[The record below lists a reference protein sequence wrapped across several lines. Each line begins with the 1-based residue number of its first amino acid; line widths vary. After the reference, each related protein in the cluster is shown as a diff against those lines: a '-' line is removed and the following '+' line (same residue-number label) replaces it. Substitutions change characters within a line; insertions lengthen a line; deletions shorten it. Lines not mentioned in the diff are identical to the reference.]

1 MNIYRQKIAVTH
13 EFQVI
18 FTKSAFST
26 GNTALA
32 DVLRNAGSRRHRVL
46 SVVDSNVLD
55 AIPELCERLRDY
67 AEHHADL
74 IHLVAPPTVV
84 RGGEACKLGP
94 EVVAEIHALIERHHI
109 CRQSFVIAIGGG
121 AVLDA
126 VGYAAATAHRG
137 VRLIRMPTTVLAQN
151 DAGVGVKNGINAFG
165 KKNYLGSFA
174 PPYAVINDFDYLK
187 TLPEREL
194 RSGIAEAVKVAAIKD
209 AEFFDY
215 LYRERLRLA
224 AFVPDVMEEMVRR
237 CAELH
242 LQHIA
247 EGGDPFEMGSA
258 RPLDF
263 GHWTAH
269 RLEELTGGELRH
281 GEAVAIGVAL
291 DSVYAHRI
299 GLLSEFELARI
310 LATLEGIGF
319 ALYNWALRWMNIHDA
334 LEAFREHLGGELHIT
349 LPDGIGSKVEVN
361 SIDEKLV
368 AECITALSQ
377 RKAAK
382 AGGIMSGNMVADNM
396 SGTSWRYDG
405 DAQS

>member
-1 MNIYRQKIAVTH
+1 MNIFRQKIAVTH
-13 EFQVI
+13 EFRVI
-18 FTKSAFST
+18 FTRSVFST
-26 GNTALA
+26 ENTAFA
-32 DVLRNAGSRRHRVL
+32 DILRDAGNRRHRVL
-46 SVVDSNVLD
+46 AAVDSNVLD
-55 AIPELCERLRDY
+55 AMPELCERLRDY

-74 IHLVAPPTVV
+74 VQLVAPPTVV
-84 RGGEACKLGP
+84 RGGEACKHGP
-94 EVVAEIHALIERHHI
+94 DVVAEIHALIERHHI

-174 PPYAVINDFDYLK
+174 PPYAVINDFDFLK
-187 TLPEREL
+187 SLPAREL
-194 RSGIAEAVKVAAIKD
+194 RAGISEAVKVAVIKD

-215 LYRERLRLA
+215 LYSERLRLA
-224 AFVPDVMEEMVRR
+224 AFAPDAMEQMIQR

-291 DSVYAHRI
+291 DSVYAQRL
-299 GLLSEFELARI
+299 GLISEFELARI
-310 LATLEGIGF
+310 IGALDGIGF
-319 ALYNWALRWMNIHDA
+319 SLYHWALRWMNIHDA

-349 LPDGIGSKVEVN
+349 LPNGMGRKVEVN
-361 SIDEKLV
+361 NIDEALV
-368 AECITALSQ
+368 AECITVLSQ
-377 RKAAK
+377 RKTVK
-382 AGGIMSGNMVADNM
+382 SGVNSSVTDTASGATRHDDRNMR
-396 SGTSWRYDG
+396 T
-405 DAQS
+405 

>member
-1 MNIYRQKIAVTH
+1 MKTVFRQSIEVRH
-13 EFQVI
+13 EFPVV
-18 FTKSAFST
+18 FTRSVFDPA
-26 GNTALA
+26 NPELA
-32 DVLRNAGSRRHRVL
+32 DVLRAAGQRRHRVL
-46 SVVDSNVLD
+46 AAIDSNVLD
-55 AIPELCERLRDY
+55 AMPELCERLRDY
-67 AEHHADL
+67 AERHADL
-74 IHLVAPPTVV
+74 VHLVAPPTVV
-84 RGGEACKLGP
+84 RGGEACKHGP

-109 CRQSFVIAIGGG
+109 CRQSFVIAVGGG

-174 PPYAVINDFDYLK
+174 PPYAVINDFDFLK
-187 TLPEREL
+187 SLPEREL
-194 RSGIAEAVKVAAIKD
+194 RAGISEAVKVAAIKD

-215 LYRERLRLA
+215 LYSERMRLA
-224 AFVPDVMEEMVRR
+224 AFAPDAMEEMIRR

-291 DSVYAHRI
+291 DSVYAHKI

-349 LPDGIGSKVEVN
+349 LPKGIGSKVEVN

-382 AGGIMSGNMVADNM
+382 AVVENVSEVNKHDDRNMRA
-396 SGTSWRYDG
+396 
-405 DAQS
+405 